1 MKILTLLFSFLLISE
16 FGFSQIRN
24 NIEYDLSCLNSDFS
38 STSSSFFG
46 DLENGMLSTF
56 GSTVSI
62 EEEIEVGQ
70 EFLNQSKTNYNF
82 IESGDKLKN
91 IEGILVKLNKVILN
105 PKGFNYKI
113 FLIDSTIVNAFTV
126 GGNVFFTTGMYDF
139 CKNNN
144 EIACIIG
151 HEISHNE
158 LGHINDQIKR
168 SKTSTTYL
176 GDNAGSISATIGAL
190 LITPFN
196 QKDEAN
202 CDLLGIDLA
211 YAAGFEACSNV
222 ELWNRMSLNEA
233 GNSNFTSIF
242 SSHPYSL
249 KRSDC
254 SKRHIEI
261 NYKIKCRE

>member
-1 MKILTLLFSFLLISE
+1 MKIILLFLPMLFIGQ
-16 FGFSQIRN
+16 FGFSQVRN
-24 NIEYDLSCLNSDFS
+24 DIEYDLSCLDSDLP
-38 STSSSFFG
+38 STSTSFFG
-46 DLENGMLSTF
+46 DLENGMLNAF
-56 GSTVSI
+56 GTTVSI
-62 EEEIEVGQ
+62 QEEISSGQ
-70 EFLNQSKTNYNF
+70 EFLTQSAKNYKF
-82 IESGDKLKN
+82 IKSGEKIKN
-91 IEGILVKLNKVILN
+91 IEGILSKLNKVILN

-113 FLIDSTIVNAFTV
+113 FLIDSTVINAFTV
-126 GGNVFFTTGMYDF
+126 GGNIFFTTGMYEF

-158 LGHINDQIKR
+158 LGHINDHIKR
-168 SKTSTTYL
+168 SKTANTFL
-176 GDNAGSISATIGAL
+176 GDNVGGVSSNIGAL

-196 QKDEAN
+196 QKDEAH

-222 ELWNRMSLNEA
+222 ELWKRMSLNEG
-233 GNSNFTSIF
+233 GNSNFTSLF

-254 SKRHIEI
+254 SKRHIET
-261 NYKIKCRE
+261 NYKIKCEE